1 LEIRRRGD
9 RICRER
15 KGLKWMVKEET
26 YLLVKRIELWLT
38 ERRVFGGE
46 VRPRAEAADEEE
58 DLRSPCSSQLR
69 GSRG

>member
-1 LEIRRRGD
+1 
-9 RICRER
+9 
-15 KGLKWMVKEET
+15 MVKEET